1 MIGDKMK
8 KEKLILKKEI
18 KKRIKELSEE
28 INDDFVKNEELII
41 ICLLKGSFIFT
52 SDLVRLINR
61 KCKIHFIKVS
71 SYYGSTETS
80 GNVSFSDKI
89 DIDITNKSVL
99 LIDDILDTGLTL
111 KNITDFLNK
120 KNPKI
125 LKTCVL
131 LDKKVRRKVDFESDY
146 TGFVIEDKFVI
157 GYGLDFDEEYRNL
170 PEIYYVKEL

>member
-18 KKRIKELSEE
+18 KKRIKELSED

-61 KCKIHFIKVS
+61 NCKIHFIKVS

>member
-1 MIGDKMK
+1 MK
-8 KEKLILKKEI
+8 KEKLITKKEI
-18 KKRIKELSEE
+18 KNRIKELSKE
-28 INDDFVKNEELII
+28 INIDFKNESIVI

-52 SDLVRLINR
+52 SVLVRLINI
-61 KCKIHFIKVS
+61 KCKINFIKVS